1 MSNRTKIG
9 TCEDRGSDEK
19 GFLVLVLAFSPLL
32 VRAVIFWQ
40 LAETMKRRVSEHILS
55 LLRGNV
61 EGLTPRELSQLV
73 YDSSDYA
80 AVSAV
85 YTGVQGL
92 RKNGAVIELTGALGE
107 KNRRYRLVEIV
118 RDRDAES
125 PRAAQGRN
133 RKRGG

>member
-1 MSNRTKIG
+1 
-9 TCEDRGSDEK
+9 
-19 GFLVLVLAFSPLL
+19 LVLALAFGPDL
-32 VRAVIFWQ
+32 VCPAIFWQ

-55 LLRGNV
+55 LLRANPD
-61 EGLTPRELSQLV
+61 GLTPRELSELT
-73 YDSSDYA
+73 YGSTEYRSI
-80 AVSAV
+80 SAIYV
-85 YTGVQGL
+85 TVQGL
-92 RKNGAVIELTGALGE
+92 RKSGAVIELSGELGE